1 MLAPIENGRRH
12 EYTIMDPKDPLYHLI
27 ACVALIPIEEETVR
41 ESEAQFRADHHEI
54 AAWEEYKKMKREYDE
69 ELEVF
74 KQEEE
79 EEMPRHSTDDYE
91 DRWPT
96 PPDEPTCTEPSA
108 EYKKTFDERIAQFKG
123 DLEFLGACRKRA
135 FKEIVAHVDPNLYAP
150 GVKGGVAHN
159 AFCGHLGKRGA
170 K

>member
-12 EYTIMDPKDPLYHLI
+12 EYTITDPKDPLYHLI
-27 ACVALIPIEEETVR
+27 ACVALIPAEEETVR
-41 ESEAQFRADHHEI
+41 GSEAQFRADHHEVV
-54 AAWEEYKKMKREYDE
+54 AWEEYKKKKREYDE
-69 ELEVF
+69 ELEARE
-74 KQEEE
+74 KEEE
-79 EEMPRHSTDDYE
+79 EAPPRRTIDDLE
-91 DRWPT
+91 DHWPT
-96 PPDEPTCTEPSA
+96 PPDEPTCAEPSA

-123 DLEFLGACRKRA
+123 DLEFLSGCRKRA
-135 FKEIVAHVDPNLYAP
+135 FKEIVARVDPNLYAP